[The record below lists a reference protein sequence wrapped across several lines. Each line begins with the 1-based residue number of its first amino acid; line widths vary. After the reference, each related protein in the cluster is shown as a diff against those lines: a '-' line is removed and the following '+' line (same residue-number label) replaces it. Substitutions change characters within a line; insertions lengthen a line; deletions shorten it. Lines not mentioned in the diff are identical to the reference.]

1 MTLAEPPAEPPE
13 FVMTVNANLRQL
25 KPLIADGDVLIMRN
39 VMEFRRED
47 ESLRVSDPQAGRY
60 VLDSG
65 GYTAMDEFG
74 GEFPWTVSEYHE
86 WARAMYDAHPFEWV
100 APMDL
105 ACEESFDEE
114 ISVAE
119 RVDRTIENTLALLD
133 HDPAYPVLPVLQGR
147 TVEEWLSCYDRLRDH
162 GVDPE
167 YAGVGTLCRQT
178 SGARIK
184 EIGRALRTRTDI
196 EAFHGFG
203 VKATAF
209 TAGAQFETADSQAWS
224 WPLKFGLKLTLADE
238 SPTRIKR
245 EPYDGHDAETRRET
259 FRAYHRHASRL
270 QREAWRGDRS
280 RQTTLLEVGG

>member
-1 MTLAEPPAEPPE
+1 MTLAEPPADPPE
-13 FVMTVNANLRQL
+13 FVMTVNANRRQL
-25 KPLIADGDVLIMRN
+25 KPLVEDGDILVMRN
-39 VMEFRRED
+39 VMQFRNQD
-47 ESLRVSDPQAGRY
+47 SLRVSEPYAGRY

-74 GEFPWTVSEYHE
+74 GEFPWTVAEYHE

-162 GVDPE
+162 GVDPD

-178 SGARIK
+178 SGGRIK
-184 EIGRALRTRTDI
+184 DIIRALRTRTDI

-209 TAGAQFETADSQAWS
+209 TSGAQFETADSQAWS
-224 WPLKFGLKLTLADE
+224 D
-238 SPTRIKR
+238 I
-245 EPYDGHDAETRRET
+245 
-259 FRAYHRHASRL
+259 
-270 QREAWRGDRS
+270 
-280 RQTTLLEVGG
+280 